1 MKTKNLLACAIFG
14 LFANFSQASVIDF
27 NNETTGP
34 HFDPYLIN
42 GVQFTDSVSNFL
54 IVQPFPESFGS
65 NSLAT
70 PTDDDSYLSILFP
83 SLMNYLAL
91 DFGNDDPRVVQ
102 PGDQAMLYLF
112 QGNLLVFVTS
122 MDLNGNDLADQT
134 ISATGFEFN
143 AAVFVYTDSGG
154 NAIALSELVDNVV
167 YTAAPS
173 NVPEP
178 GTPLMLGAGLAAAA
192 LARRRAA
199 QRVT

>member
-1 MKTKNLLACAIFG
+1 MKTKNLIACAIFG
-14 LFANFSQASVIDF
+14 LFANFSQAAIIDF
-27 NNETTGP
+27 NSEATGP
-34 HFDPYLIN
+34 HFDPYVIN
-42 GVQFTDSVSNFL
+42 GVQFTDSATNFL

-91 DFGNDDPRVVQ
+91 DFGNDDPRVVKQ
-102 PGDQAMLYLF
+102 GDQAMLYLF
-112 QGNLLVFVTS
+112 KNNQFVFVTS

-134 ISATGFEFN
+134 ISATGYEFD
-143 AAVFVYTDSGG
+143 AAVFVYTDSDG
-154 NAIALSELVDNVV
+154 NPLALSELVDNVV
-167 YTAAPS
+167 YTAVPT

-178 GTPLMLGAGLAAAA
+178 GTPMMLGLGLTAAA

-199 QRVT
+199 QRAR